1 MYTYHIH
8 VHIFHVLSH
17 IRVLI
22 PKPYKLARQYMLG
35 IDTLM
40 YDSKWNNYVCTCVHC
55 MCTYYIPPHTD
66 QSKCMCRA
74 ESSLSLSLSVFVC
87 VCVCVRA
94 CVCVCVCV
102 CVYQLYDSATLET
115 CTTLSSKKTNYV
127 LSPLLLNIIIDLY
140 MKLHVM

>member
-74 ESSLSLSLSVFVC
+74 ESSLSLSLSLCLCVC
-87 VCVCVRA
+87 VCVCVHVCVYV

-102 CVYQLYDSATLET
+102 CTNSMIVPPERHVLHYQVRRQIMY
-115 CTTLSSKKTNYV
+115 YHH
-127 LSPLLLNIIIDLY
+127 Y
-140 MKLHVM
+140 Y